1 MPGFGGAVKL
11 TGESE
16 YRKALKQ
23 ITQNLKEV
31 DSELKLVAS
40 QYDKNDKSQEALTA
54 QTDALSKKYDLQK
67 ERVETLKAS
76 LEDMTMAAE
85 ENKEKHEALKSE
97 LAKATEELEKIEK
110 ESGKASLEYETQA
123 KYVSVL
129 TEDYQKSQKAID
141 AQDVSL
147 SNMKVE
153 LNKATAQMNTTDNTI
168 KNLNEEMVKGSE
180 DADKLGTE
188 VEKAGNEAKSGSDGF
203 TVMKAVVADLAST
216 AIQAALNGLR
226 QLGGAIVD
234 AGRALADTSLEA
246 ASLADEVRTLS
257 MQTGLNTSTI
267 QELNYASEL
276 LDVSTSTVASS
287 MSKLLRS
294 MSSAQEGSGAT
305 AEAFSQMGID
315 ITDASG
321 NLRDNEEVFWDVID
335 YLGTLENESE
345 RDALAMQLLGRSAQ
359 ELNPLIEQ
367 GSGAFRQ
374 LALEAH
380 ETGYVMDA
388 DTLGSFQALD
398 DNMQRLSNGATAAR
412 NALGQVLLPALSS
425 LSSQGISLLNNF
437 TNALNGTNGDLS
449 QIGSVIGRMLPQVTR
464 VLQNIG
470 RQVGSL
476 LSTLIPQ
483 LIEQIPPLLETALPM
498 LVSGVETVLNGVL
511 SILPT
516 IIPTIADLIPQAV
529 GTLLNQLPTMVTV
542 GVQLILEL
550 VRGISSAIPEL
561 LRQLPSIISETTQ
574 ALIRLLPEIIQ
585 VGIELLM
592 ALIQGLTEALPLLIN
607 EIPVIIGTLCD
618 TLLDPEMLNM
628 IIQGGIELVMALI
641 TGLAE
646 AVPALIEYAP
656 TLVETLISV
665 VTENLPGILQLGK
678 DLLDQFIE
686 GFQLVFGSLRA
697 KCQEIF
703 DIVWNKIS
711 ELPRALFSIG
721 ENLVRGLINGVENM
735 TQWAVDKIV
744 SFGDSILSGLQDFFG
759 IASPSKVF
767 ENEVGRYLAQ
777 GLGNGFVDEMANVTE
792 QMRDAVPTSFDVSSG
807 DISSVG
813 SIGGGLDYYT
823 LVNAFREA
831 LEGVDVQMDDVP
843 MGRFVRKT
851 VTDALYT

>member
-76 LEDMTMAAE
+76 LEDMTKAAE

-110 ESGKASLEYETQA
+110 ESGKASIEYETQA
-123 KYVSVL
+123 KYVSAL
-129 TEDYQKSQKAID
+129 TEDYQRSQKAID

-153 LNKATAQMNTTDNTI
+153 LNKATAQMNTTDNAI

-388 DTLGSFQALD
+388 ETLGSFQALD
-398 DNMQRLSNGATAAR
+398 DNMQRLGNGATAAR

-516 IIPTIADLIPQAV
+516 IIPTIADLIPQVA
-529 GTLLNQLPTMVTV
+529 TSLLSMAPTILSV
-542 GVQLILEL
+542 GVQLVLEL
-550 VRGISSAIPEL
+550 ARGIAEAIPQL
-561 LRQLPSIISETTQ
+561 LSQLPQIITDTVTT
-574 ALIRLLPEIIQ
+574 LVSLLPQ
-585 VGIELLM
+585 
-592 ALIQGLTEALPLLIN
+592 
-607 EIPVIIGTLCD
+607 
-618 TLLDPEMLNM
+618 
-628 IIQGGIELVMALI
+628 
-641 TGLAE
+641 
-646 AVPALIEYAP
+646 
-656 TLVETLISV
+656 
-665 VTENLPGILQLGK
+665 IL
-678 DLLDQFIE
+678 
-686 GFQLVFGSLRA
+686 
-697 KCQEIF
+697 
-703 DIVWNKIS
+703 
-711 ELPRALFSIG
+711 
-721 ENLVRGLINGVENM
+721 
-735 TQWAVDKIV
+735 
-744 SFGDSILSGLQDFFG
+744 
-759 IASPSKVF
+759 
-767 ENEVGRYLAQ
+767 
-777 GLGNGFVDEMANVTE
+777 
-792 QMRDAVPTSFDVSSG
+792 
-807 DISSVG
+807 
-813 SIGGGLDYYT
+813 
-823 LVNAFREA
+823 
-831 LEGVDVQMDDVP
+831 
-843 MGRFVRKT
+843 
-851 VTDALYT
+851 